1 VATSLFKENQPETT
15 TVAVNSSS
23 DLKSIYEQY
32 RVSSYLRLSSGAEKI
47 EAPKTASVIETFT
60 VSAVAN
66 PLQQIADAFTATTTN
81 TAAVIT
87 KKVEETI
94 DKKFEQSA
102 SEEEGEG
109 SEIFKTGEF
118 RQQAATVINNATN
131 TVIGANNDFKF
142 GYSSH
147 FNEFYQRYKPSVI
160 DISSENTSE
169 APQQKSPMGTHI
181 RKLQIK

>member
-1 VATSLFKENQPETT
+1 M
-15 TVAVNSSS
+15 
-23 DLKSIYEQY
+23 
-32 RVSSYLRLSSGAEKI
+32 SSGAEKI

-66 PLQQIADAFTATTTN
+66 PLQQIADAFTATTN

-118 RQQAATVINNATN
+118 RQQAGAIINNSASTVI
-131 TVIGANNDFKF
+131 
-142 GYSSH
+142 
-147 FNEFYQRYKPSVI
+147 
-160 DISSENTSE
+160 
-169 APQQKSPMGTHI
+169 
-181 RKLQIK
+181 